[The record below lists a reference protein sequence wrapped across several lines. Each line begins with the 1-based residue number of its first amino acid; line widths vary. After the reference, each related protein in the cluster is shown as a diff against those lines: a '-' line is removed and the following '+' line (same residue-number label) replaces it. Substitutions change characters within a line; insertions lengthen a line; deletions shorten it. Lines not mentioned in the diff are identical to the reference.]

1 MNKTP
6 TDNAHQQKITEGE
19 KDPYR
24 RIARIVNKDVDV
36 KLRRLDLLI
45 IATHPDF
52 YVYKDFPI
60 SQRL

>member
-1 MNKTP
+1 M
-6 TDNAHQQKITEGE
+6 TEGE

-36 KLRRLDLLI
+36 KLRRLDRLI
-45 IATHPDF
+45 IATRLDF